1 MGRIP
6 KLVKERALKELK
18 EQQMKQEAAV
28 AGANEVNGGESS
40 YSFVSDQSVE
50 NDDPN
55 AMETGIKKI
64 ILFCKNNLI

>member
-18 EQQMKQEAAV
+18 EQQEAAV
-28 AGANEVNGGESS
+28 AGANEVTGGESS

-55 AMETGIKKI
+55 AMETGIKKNF
-64 ILFCKNNLI
+64 IL

>member
-18 EQQMKQEAAV
+18 KQQEAAV

-55 AMETGIKKI
+55 AMETGI
-64 ILFCKNNLI
+64 

>member
-18 EQQMKQEAAV
+18 EQQMKEEAAV

-55 AMETGIKKI
+55 AMETGKKKSFFF
-64 ILFCKNNLI
+64 IL

>member
-18 EQQMKQEAAV
+18 EQQEAAV

-55 AMETGIKKI
+55 AMETGI
-64 ILFCKNNLI
+64 